1 VLNTVL
7 YNWKEGTN
15 NEVKKRLRNTSASS
29 LLNSLT
35 PSLSDSVSLAAA
47 SVNAD
52 ALFDRKIKLVTEGI
66 DSFFGSKLR
75 EVPKDNALT
84 IINYILSM
92 KR

>member
-1 VLNTVL
+1 MLNTVL

-47 SVNAD
+47 SVNAN
-52 ALFDRKIKLVTEGI
+52 ALFDRKIERVTEGI
-66 DSFFGSKLR
+66 DSFFGSKLG
-75 EVPKDNALT
+75 EVIKDNALT